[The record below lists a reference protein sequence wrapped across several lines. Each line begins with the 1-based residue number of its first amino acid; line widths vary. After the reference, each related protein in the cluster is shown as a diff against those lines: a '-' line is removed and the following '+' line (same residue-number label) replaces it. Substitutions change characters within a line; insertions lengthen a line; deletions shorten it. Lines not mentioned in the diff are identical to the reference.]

1 LEDAVSRGLH
11 AEELKEAWPL
21 LDAQTRVEGF
31 LALDPAEAVPFFRA
45 LSPRS
50 QAQILRGCPPEERLL
65 WTRSL
70 APDDLVDVLQEMS
83 GDESRELLA
92 VIDDTT
98 RREVSALLAYAEDEA
113 GGLMNPRF
121 VRVRPELT
129 ADEAIRYVRRQSLG
143 QHLET
148 IYYIYVLDPLQHL
161 LGVLSVRE
169 LLAARPDSPLRDIM
183 HRDVVTVAADLD
195 REEVAKIVARTDLLA
210 VPVVDADNRMRGIVT
225 VDDIVD
231 VVEAE
236 ATEDMQKIGG
246 LAALDVPYMQTGF
259 LPMLRK
265 RAGWLAVLF
274 LGEMLTASA
283 MAHFQEEIER
293 AVVLALF
300 VPLIIS
306 SGGNSGSQASTLVVR
321 AVALGEVRIRD
332 WWRVLRREVA
342 AGLALGGILASIGIV
357 RILAWHAAFGSY
369 GEHYALIAATVAAS
383 LVGVVVWGTVAGS
396 MLPLLLRR
404 VGFDPA
410 SASAPFV
417 ATLVDVSGLVIYFS
431 VAAMILKGT
440 IL

>member
-1 LEDAVSRGLH
+1 MSRGLH

>member
-1 LEDAVSRGLH
+1 VSRDLR
-11 AEELKEAWPL
+11 AQELKEAWPL
-21 LDAQTRVEGF
+21 LDETTRVEGF
-31 LALDPAEAVPFFRA
+31 LALDRAEAVTFFRA

-50 QAQILRGCPPEERLL
+50 QAQILHGCPAEERPL
-65 WTRSL
+65 WANLL
-70 APDDLVDVLQEMS
+70 APDDLVDVLQEMPAE
-83 GDESRELLA
+83 ESRELLA
-92 VIDDTT
+92 CIDDTT
-98 RREVSALLAYAEDEA
+98 RREVAALLAYAEDEA

-121 VRVRPELT
+121 VRVRPEMT
-129 ADEAIRYVRRQSLG
+129 ADEAIRYVRRQSLS
-143 QHLET
+143 QHVET
-148 IYYIYVLDPLQHL
+148 IYYIYVLDLQQHL

-183 HRDVVTVAADLD
+183 HSDVVRVAADLD
-195 REEVAKIVARTDLLA
+195 REEVAKLVARTDLLA

-225 VDDIVD
+225 VDDVVD

-246 LAALDVPYMQTGF
+246 VTALDVPYMQTGF

-332 WWRVLRREVA
+332 WWRVLRRELA
-342 AGLALGGILASIGIV
+342 AGLALGCILASIGIV
-357 RILAWHAAFGSY
+357 RILSWHAAFGSY
-369 GEHYALIAATVAAS
+369 GEHYGLVAATVAVS

-431 VAAMILKGT
+431 VAAAILQGT